1 MDKKI
6 DKLMDILF
14 GTFIVI
20 FPFIVFLKTRS
31 IDPVLYNLYSSNMGM
46 FYDFILLARERFLL
60 VFTLVIVFL
69 FLIRMKNKSIQNIIM
84 YILNNKYIFI
94 FSFIYILLLY
104 LSSFLNYNSYFSLY
118 GGYFDCEG
126 IISITCYLI
135 LFIIGCYHFSRNN
148 LNCFKLSIKIL
159 FLLFFI
165 FSVLEKLNI
174 NVLNIPFIKNIILI
188 GSSNTYLNNIN
199 IVGSK
204 LQLFFGNSGYF
215 SWVLI
220 LFFPIIL
227 NFINDKKYKLF
238 SYILVCFSIWMIIET
253 YSTFSFYIMLFNL
266 ILFIIFDKR
275 KVRYLL
281 FIFLIF
287 IIFLIRG
294 NYNII
299 LNKENTSNNKKLITS
314 ISINGDK
321 VLFKFKD
328 EAILY
333 DMNQENSSIKMYK
346 DFNVYR
352 FDFGYKDTIDFKF
365 DNNRFYLIKNDVRID
380 DNVFSYDIKN
390 IRFDKILTG
399 RGYIYRNS
407 IKYIS
412 KNILIGHGSNS
423 FIYYFNNNDYLG
435 ILNSQES
442 SSFYILK
449 PHSMYLDI
457 IFTSGV
463 LSFINFILF
472 IIYIIYIFFKKRV
485 YLDRFYLCLFIG
497 IINYL
502 IFGILNDSLV
512 LVSLYFYILL
522 SVLASKIKRK

>member
-14 GTFIVI
+14 GSFIVV
-20 FPFIVFLKTRS
+20 FPFIVFLQTRS
-31 IDPVLYNLYSSNMGM
+31 IDPALYNLYSSNMGM

-69 FLIRMKNKSIQNIIM
+69 FLIRIKNKSIQNIIM

-104 LSSFLNYNSYFSLY
+104 LSSLLNYNSYFSLY

-126 IISITCYLI
+126 IISITCYLT
-135 LFIIGCYHFSRNN
+135 LFIIGCYHFSRND
-148 LNCFKLSIKIL
+148 LSCFKLNIKIL
-159 FLLFFI
+159 FVLFII
-165 FSVLEKLNI
+165 FSILERLEI
-174 NVLNIPFIKNIILI
+174 NVLNIPFIKRIILI
-188 GSSNTYLNNIN
+188 GSSNTYLNSIN

-220 LFFPIIL
+220 LFFPIVL
-227 NFINDKKYKLF
+227 NFINDKKNKLF
-238 SYILVCFSIWMIIET
+238 SYILVFFSIWMIIET
-253 YSTFSFYIMLFNL
+253 YSTLSFYIMLFNL
-266 ILFIIFDKR
+266 LLFTILDKK
-275 KVRYLL
+275 KVKYLL
-281 FIFLIF
+281 FIILIF

-299 LNKENTSNNKKLITS
+299 LNKENESNNKLITS
-314 ISINGDK
+314 ININGDK
-321 VLFKFKD
+321 ILFKFKD
-328 EAILY
+328 EEILY
-333 DMNQENSSIKMYK
+333 DMNKENNSIKVYK
-346 DFNVYR
+346 DFDIYK
-352 FDFGYKDTIDFKF
+352 FDFGYKDTIDFQF
-365 DNNRFYLIKNDVRID
+365 DNNRFYLIKNNIRIS
-380 DNVFSYDIKN
+380 NIEFKYDIKN
-390 IRFDKILTG
+390 IKFDRVLTG

-407 IKYIS
+407 IKYLNE
-412 KNILIGHGSNS
+412 NILIGHGSNS

-435 ILNSQES
+435 ILNSQNS
-442 SSFYILK
+442 STFYILK

-457 IFTSGV
+457 MFTSGI

-472 IIYIIYIFFKKRV
+472 IMYVFYMFFKKRV
-485 YLDRFYLCLFIG
+485 YLERFYLCLFVC

-512 LVSLYFYILL
+512 LVSPYFYILL
-522 SVLASKIKRK
+522 GMLFSKNIKK